1 MAAGKLRAV
10 VIGGSL
16 GGLTA
21 ALLLHEAGYAVSV
34 HERSAELSDRG
45 AGIVAHPESLRYLI
59 ERDAAT
65 LDEVSIPCG
74 NLRYLDRD
82 GVTVH
87 EAPVGYRFTS
97 WYALYSRLLA
107 RLPAGTMHFSQALH
121 DIRNDGDEVTIGMQG
136 GVEARCDVLVCADG
150 ISSTARRLLLPGSD
164 PVYAGYIGW
173 RGTVSVAALDPTLRA
188 SFGNHI
194 TYQLLDAGHILA
206 YPIPGSASTA
216 SVGSL
221 NWVWYR
227 RVTEGAALTS
237 AMTDSRGMHHALS
250 VPPGAV
256 RAGAAGE
263 LRVAARE
270 LLAPDLAALVLSTPR
285 PFIQR
290 VVDVEV
296 TQMAFGRVAM
306 VGDAAFVARPHAAAG
321 TAKAAA
327 DGWALAAELAASDDV
342 SAALQRWQPGQLE
355 LGRNLVRRSRELGEE
370 QFRREWVGGDP
381 SLLFGLRVPG
391 DSCFDVRGATAAR
404 PSDVRDARAT
414 SVEESAWQR

>member
-1 MAAGKLRAV
+1 MAGERRAV

-21 ALLLHEAGYAVSV
+21 ALFLHEAGYAVSI

-59 ERDAAT
+59 ERGAAT

-97 WYALYSRLLA
+97 WYALYSRLLE

-121 DIRNDGDEVTIGMQG
+121 DISDDGDEVVVGMQG

-150 ISSTARRLLLPGSD
+150 ISSTARHLLLPGSE
-164 PVYAGYIGW
+164 PVDAGYIGW
-173 RGTVSVAALDPTLRA
+173 RGTVSVAALDPALRA
-188 SFGNHI
+188 SLGNHI
-194 TYQLLDAGHILA
+194 TYQLLDSGHILA
-206 YPIPGSASTA
+206 YPIPGSAITA
-216 SVGSL
+216 SEGSL

-227 RVTEGAALTS
+227 RVTEGAGLTS
-237 AMTDSRGMHHALS
+237 AMTDSRGVQHALS
-250 VPPGAV
+250 VPPGMV

-263 LRVAARE
+263 LRSAAGE
-270 LLAPDLAALVLSTPR
+270 LLAADLAALVLSTPQ

-296 TQMAFGRVAM
+296 TQMAFGRVAL

-327 DGWALAAELAASDDV
+327 DGRALAAELAGCDDV
-342 SAALQRWQPGQLE
+342 SAALQRWQPRQLD
-355 LGRNLVRRSRELGEE
+355 LGLSLVRRSRELGAA
-370 QFRREWVGGDP
+370 QFRGEWAGGDP

-391 DSCFDVRGATAAR
+391 DSCFDVRDATAA
-404 PSDVRDARAT
+404 PASDVADARAT
-414 SVEESAWQR
+414 GAEESAWQR